1 MYPDLSYLLHDL
13 LGTQPDNWTS
23 IFKTFGLFLVLAI
36 LGAAYILFIEL
47 KRKEKEGLLR
57 PGKEKITE
65 GLPATLS
72 ELISNAVFGFILGFK
87 LIYIAQNFPEFQ
99 MDPAGVVLSGKGN
112 LLAGVIGALLMTGW
126 KYWEGQKRKKP
137 QPIAKEITVWPSQR
151 IGDITLIAAFS
162 GVAGAKIFAVIE
174 DLEAFWRDPL
184 GMLLSGGGL
193 AIYGG
198 LIFGFIAVFWYLKR
212 KNITPIHVM
221 DAVAPALIAG
231 YGIGRLGCHFS
242 GDGDW
247 GIEAAAQPDWWF
259 LPDWLWA
266 YNYPHNVIDEGVKMA
281 DCTWLYCYELQP
293 PAYPTPL
300 YEVFFTM
307 VIFGILWALRK
318 RLVIPGLL
326 FCVYLF
332 LNGVERFFI
341 EKIRI
346 NQHYDY
352 LPFDWTQAEAIS
364 VLLMLGG
371 IVGGFLL
378 WRRGRKEQAS

>member
-1 MYPDLSYLLHDL
+1 MYPDLSYFLHYL

-36 LGAAYILFIEL
+36 LGAAYILSSEL

-57 PGKEKITE
+57 PSQMKITE
-65 GLPATLS
+65 GLPASWS
-72 ELISNAVFGFILGFK
+72 ELLSNAVFGFILGFK
-87 LIYIAQNFPEFQ
+87 LVYIVQNFSEFQ
-99 MDPAGVVLSGKGN
+99 HDPAGIVLSGKGN
-112 LLAGVIGALLMTGW
+112 FLAGIIGAILLTGW
-126 KYWEGQKRKKP
+126 KYWEGQKNKKP
-137 QPIAKEITVWPSQR
+137 QPITKEITVWPHQR

-162 GVAGAKIFAVIE
+162 GVVGAKIFAIME
-174 DLEAFWRDPL
+174 DMEAFWQDPL

-198 LIFGFIAVFWYLKR
+198 LVFGFIAVYWYIKK

-231 YGIGRLGCHFS
+231 YGIGRLGCQFS

-247 GIEAAAQPDWWF
+247 GIEAAAQPGWWF

-266 YNYPHNVIDEGVKMA
+266 YNYPNNVVDEGVKIV

-293 PAYPTPL
+293 PVYPTPL
-300 YEVFFTM
+300 YEVIFAFA
-307 VIFGILWALRK
+307 IFGILWALRK
-318 RLVIPGLL
+318 RLTVPGLL
-326 FCVYLF
+326 FCLYLV
-332 LNGVERFFI
+332 LNGIERFFI

-352 LPFDWTQAEAIS
+352 LPFNPTQAEVIA
-364 VLLMLGG
+364 VLL
-371 IVGGFLL
+371 IVGGLAGGGYL
-378 WRRGRKEQAS
+378 WWKNKNEAK

>member
-1 MYPDLSYLLHDL
+1 MYPDLSYFLHYL

-36 LGAAYILFIEL
+36 LGAAYVLSLEL

-57 PGKEKITE
+57 PSPMKITE
-65 GLPATLS
+65 GLPASWGELLS
-72 ELISNAVFGFILGFK
+72 NTIFGFILGFK

-99 MDPAGVVLSGKGN
+99 QDPAGVVLSGKGN
-112 LLAGVIGALLMTGW
+112 FLAGIIGAILMTGW
-126 KYWEGQKRKKP
+126 KYWEGQKNKKP
-137 QPIAKEITVWPSQR
+137 QPVTKNIMVWPHQR

-162 GVAGAKIFAVIE
+162 GVLGAKVFAIIE
-174 DLEAFWRDPL
+174 DMEAFWRDPL

-198 LIFGFIAVFWYLKR
+198 LVFGFIAVYWYIKK

-231 YGIGRLGCHFS
+231 YGIGRLGCQFS

-266 YNYPHNVIDEGVKMA
+266 YNYPNNVVDEGVKIA

-293 PAYPTPL
+293 PVYPTPL
-300 YEVFFTM
+300 YEAIFAFA
-307 VIFGILWALRK
+307 IFGILWALRK

-326 FCVYLF
+326 FCLYLI

-341 EKIRI
+341 EKIRV

-352 LPFDWTQAEAIS
+352 LPFNPTQAEVIA
-364 VLLMLGG
+364 VLL
-371 IVGGFLL
+371 IVGGLAGGGYL
-378 WRRGRKEQAS
+378 WWKSKSAAK

>member
-47 KRKEKEGLLR
+47 KRKEKDGLLR

-112 LLAGVIGALLMTGW
+112 LPAGIIGAVLMTAW

-137 QPIAKEITVWPSQR
+137 QPITKEITVWPSQR

-162 GVAGAKIFAVIE
+162 GVAGAKVFAVIE

-198 LIFGFIAVFWYLKR
+198 LIFGFMAVFWYLKK

-293 PAYPTPL
+293 PVYPTPL
-300 YEVFFTM
+300 YEVFFTI
-307 VIFGILWALRK
+307 VIFSILWALRK

-326 FCVYLF
+326 FCAYLF

-378 WRRGRKEQAS
+378 WRRGRITQ